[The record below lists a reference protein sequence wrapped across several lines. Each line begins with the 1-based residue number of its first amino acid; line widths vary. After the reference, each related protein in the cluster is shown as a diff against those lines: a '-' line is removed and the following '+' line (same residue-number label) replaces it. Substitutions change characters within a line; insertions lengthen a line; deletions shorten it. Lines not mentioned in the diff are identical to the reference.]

1 MQPWLKTDGY
11 IISKIINLFKSL
23 LKPTICPVRR
33 APELRQLHFREEGEI
48 LANTCYIYCVTS
60 WNEVRP
66 TTQNGLPRV
75 ELQTNS
81 CRHLVDTNNSWNKCV
96 ESQEM
101 KQEIQTRTQWNAVF
115 IEAWVWQQ
123 THQIRGQTQSSQLSD
138 AVLGRFGLLL
148 SCCTRLDRTMENT
161 YIKLAT

>member
-1 MQPWLKTDGY
+1 MQPWLKTDGC

-23 LKPTICPVRR
+23 LKPTICPVRW

-101 KQEIQTRTQWNAVF
+101 KQEIQTHTHAVKCSVYRSMSVT
-115 IEAWVWQQ
+115 ADSPDRGTNPVLSALWRCSGSVW
-123 THQIRGQTQSSQLSD
+123 SF
-138 AVLGRFGLLL
+138 ALLL
-148 SCCTRLDRTMENT
+148 HSAGQNNGEHI
-161 YIKLAT
+161 Y